1 MVVVLAV
8 VVVAVVVVVDF
19 VAVVA
24 LVMVI
29 VVVVV
34 AGFGEV
40 GPLMHVNM
48 SIIKM
53 VLATPIMAM
62 NMISITS

>member
-1 MVVVLAV
+1 MVVVVAV
-8 VVVAVVVVVDF
+8 VVVDVVVVVDF

-29 VVVVV
+29 VVVV

>member
-29 VVVVV
+29 VVV

-62 NMISITS
+62 NMISITSW

>member
-8 VVVAVVVVVDF
+8 VVVAVVVVVNF

-29 VVVVV
+29 VVVV

>member
-1 MVVVLAV
+1 MVVVVAV

-29 VVVVV
+29 VVVV